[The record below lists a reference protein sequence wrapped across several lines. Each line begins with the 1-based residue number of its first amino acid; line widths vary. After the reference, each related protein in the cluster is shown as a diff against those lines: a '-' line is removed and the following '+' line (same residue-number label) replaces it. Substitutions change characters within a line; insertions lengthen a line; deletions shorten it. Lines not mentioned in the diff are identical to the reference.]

1 MNLSTKQLRLVL
13 GAVVVLALVGGGF
26 WLVNRNKPVEE
37 SVSPEITLEPSE
49 QLTTEL
55 VPPMSQ
61 AEKQAIEDAFAK
73 EGAEMT
79 LLKDVSGGQ
88 AVGTAW
94 RQYDGVK
101 FYHKIDANN
110 LTAPDK
116 GFFYEGWLVG
126 ESGFFSTG
134 RLAVVSGRGTLYYTA
149 SEDKT
154 GFSGV
159 VVTLE
164 EEDGNAA
171 PGKHILEGNF

>member
-1 MNLSTKQLRLVL
+1 MKKIFVGVLVL
-13 GAVVVLALVGGGF
+13 VLIGGGF
-26 WLVNRNKPVEE
+26 WLVNRNKQKEE
-37 SVSPEITLEPSE
+37 VVSPEITLEPSE

-55 VPPMSQ
+55 VPSMSQ
-61 AEKQAIEDAFAK
+61 VEKQAIEDAFAK

-79 LLKDVSGGQ
+79 LLKDVSGPAG
-88 AVGTAW
+88 AGVGTAW
-94 RQYDGVK
+94 RQYDGAK

-110 LTAPDK
+110 LTEPEK

-126 ESGFFSTG
+126 DSGFFSTG

-159 VVTLE
+159 VITLE

-171 PGKHILEGNF
+171 PGKHVLEANF

>member
-1 MNLSTKQLRLVL
+1 MNKRVIIGSVLVL
-13 GAVVVLALVGGGF
+13 AVVAGGF
-26 WLVNRNKPVEE
+26 LLINRNQQKEE
-37 SVSPEITLEPSE
+37 AVSPEITLEPT
-49 QLTTEL
+49 QQITTEL

-61 AEKQAIEDAFAK
+61 AEKQAIDDAFAK

-94 RQYDGVK
+94 RQYDGAK
-101 FYHKIDANN
+101 FYHKIDTNN
-110 LTAPDK
+110 LTMPDK

-134 RLAVVSGRGTLYYTA
+134 RLAVVSGRGMLYYTA
-149 SEDKT
+149 AEDKT
-154 GFSGV
+154 GFGGV

-171 PGKHILEGNF
+171 PGKQILEANF